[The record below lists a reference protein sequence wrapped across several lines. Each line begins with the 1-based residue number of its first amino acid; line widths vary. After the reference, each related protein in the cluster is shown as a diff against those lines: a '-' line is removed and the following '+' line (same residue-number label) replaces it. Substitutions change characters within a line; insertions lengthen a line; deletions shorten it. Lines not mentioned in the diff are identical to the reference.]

1 MAKPGVF
8 KTIQDTDSTITSFK
22 VYKSWGYQD
31 SASLDSD
38 NIDRIVAIK
47 PNKDLYTGNKVT
59 LNTVQT
65 NADSAS
71 YLVNISNNQT
81 ASVMWY
87 SLNHLYYQRVNKPY
101 DTFGSIDDFE
111 SKRRLYNE
119 ASIISVPQRKFGET
133 IKPESVRLNLIAPA
147 LHSTTMSLEDDGHG
161 NLIDTAL
168 SESISNQVVYLG
180 FNDYDYDDIWTDNL
194 TTSLTSRDG
203 IDEIKKFDSIIPE
216 LNISSKNVWMY
227 PGSVPTT
234 SSYIWGNSA
243 HFNGTSYIRIPN
255 SEFVNF
261 RRTDD
266 FAISFW
272 IKPFFTTNTANSYIL
287 SKKTTG
293 TGDVLNKRLVQTQDV
308 EYNSTQ
314 FAFEVQYNP
323 ILSRIYALQSNGS
336 ETITLQGLNVNIN
349 TSNHILVQ
357 QSGSSFQLY
366 VNGTLASVQNGVIT
380 SGNIH
385 NQADIVIGSL
395 GLDLSTKL
403 GRQGF
408 EGAIDEFLIFSK
420 ALTSAEINQLSSV
433 NSLDLMV
440 TNNNAVGNV
449 FYGHGMVVISDP
461 RPKYGTA
468 TVKLFNDRLY
478 NTITQVSQS
487 STLSSFE
494 FSYNSTITLYEHE
507 YLCRIKQDEFN
518 FTANPTI
525 RQNNDANSELPK
537 AFVAND
543 EFSPYITTI
552 GLYNKLGEL
561 VAIGKLSNPIKKRD
575 DADLS
580 IIVRFDT

>member
-1 MAKPGVF
+1 MANPGVF

-22 VYKSWGYQD
+22 VYKSWGYQT
-31 SASLDSD
+31 SSSLDSD

-119 ASIISVPQRKFGET
+119 ASIISIPQRKFGET
-133 IKPESVRLNLIAPA
+133 IKPESVRLNLVASA
-147 LHSTTMSLEDDGHG
+147 LHSTTMSLEDDGRG
-161 NLIDTAL
+161 NLVDTAL

-180 FNDYDYDDIWTDNL
+180 FNDYDYDDIWTADL
-194 TTSLTSRDG
+194 ATSLTSRDG

-216 LNISSKNVWMY
+216 LAITSKNVWMY
-227 PGSVPTT
+227 PGSIPTT

-255 SEFVNF
+255 SEFVDF

-272 IKPFFTTNTANSYIL
+272 INPFVTTNTSSSYIL
-287 SKKTTG
+287 TKRTTG
-293 TGDVLNKRLVQTQDV
+293 IGDNLDRKLIQTQDIEYITGQYAYDI
-308 EYNSTQ
+308 EYNQTANS
-314 FAFEVQYNP
+314 
-323 ILSRIYALQSNGS
+323 IYVRQSSGTD
-336 ETITLQGLNVNIN
+336 TITLQGAVT
-349 TSNHILVQ
+349 TSTGSHILVQ
-357 QSGSSFQLY
+357 QSGSSLQLY
-366 VNGTLASVQNGVIT
+366 INGTFIQSGSIT

-385 NQADIVIGSL
+385 NQADIFIGSL

-420 ALTSAEINQLSSV
+420 ALTTSEINQLSSV

-468 TVKLFNDRLY
+468 AVKLFNDRLY
-478 NTITQVSQS
+478 DTITQTSQS
-487 STLSSFE
+487 ATLSSFE
-494 FSYNSTITLYEHE
+494 FSYNSTVTLYEHE

-543 EFSPYITTI
+543 EFSPYITTV
-552 GLYNKLGEL
+552 GLYNKSGEL

-575 DADLS
+575 DVDLS